1 MRARQTGEDMSDLSD
16 TSAVELGK
24 LIKAKSV
31 SPVELVRATLDRA
44 ERLQPTLNCFIT
56 LCGDA
61 AMDAAKAA
69 ESEIMAGR
77 YRGPLHGI
85 PYAAKDLVDTA
96 GIRTTYG
103 TLAYKDH
110 VPAQD
115 AVAVARLK
123 QAGAVLFGKTTTPE
137 FGSQSITRSPLF
149 GDTRNAWSARHSS
162 GGSSGG
168 AAVAVATGIGAIGIA
183 TDGGGSTR
191 IPASVNGVV
200 GLKQSLGVV
209 PHSQAQDTYGNQ
221 TYVTPISRTVMDTV
235 VMLEAMAG
243 ADGCDPWSMGRGSA
257 AIMDGAAPSLRGCR
271 IKYCLAPRGK
281 LVEASV
287 EQAFSDA
294 LKIMA
299 DAGAQLQAFDAG
311 DEFDVEPIWRTVNHT
326 VWRARFGK
334 LVQERPAD
342 FSATFIRQIESAQS
356 YTAADYQEAMFAR
369 TRLFRHVES
378 LLADAD
384 MLVTPTLLRPALP
397 LEQDLFEPFEIA
409 GQRIEG
415 IRSNWFPW
423 TMPFNMTGNP
433 AISLPN
439 GFDAAGLPI
448 GIQFVGSLG
457 RDGDLL
463 RRALAF
469 EALTPQHYR
478 QPAI

>member
-1 MRARQTGEDMSDLSD
+1 MSDLSYL
-16 TSAVELGK
+16 SAIELGK
-24 LIKAKSV
+24 LIKQKAI
-31 SPVELVRATLDRA
+31 SPVEITRATLDRA
-44 ERLQPTLNCFIT
+44 ERLQRPLNCFIT
-56 LCGDA
+56 LCGDEAMEA
-61 AMDAAKAA
+61 ARAA

-77 YRGPLHGI
+77 YRGPLHGV

-103 TLAYKDH
+103 TLVYKDH
-110 VPAQD
+110 VPEQD
-115 AVAVARLK
+115 AVAVSRLK
-123 QAGAVLFGKTTTPE
+123 QAGAILFGKTTTPE

-149 GDTRNAWSARHSS
+149 GDTRNAWSPRHSS

-168 AAVAVATGIGAIGIA
+168 AAAAVASGIGAIGIA

-235 VMLEAMAG
+235 IMLDAMAG
-243 ADGCDPWSMGRGSA
+243 EHGCDPWSMMRGSTSFR
-257 AIMDGAAPSLRGCR
+257 GVEAAPSFQGRK

-281 LVEASV
+281 LVEPSV
-287 EQAFSDA
+287 EQAFFAA

-299 DAGAQLQAFDAG
+299 DAGAHVEAFDAG
-311 DEFDVEPIWRTVNHT
+311 DEFDVEPIWRTINHT
-326 VWRARFGK
+326 VWRTRFGK

-342 FSATFIRQIESAQS
+342 FSATFIRQIESAGEF
-356 YTAADYQEAMFAR
+356 TAADYQEAMFSR
-369 TRLFRHVES
+369 TRLFRHVER
-378 LLADAD
+378 LLGDAE

-397 LEQDLFEPFEIA
+397 LEQDLFSPFEIA
-409 GQRIEG
+409 GHRIEG

-448 GIQFVGSLG
+448 GIQFIGSLG
-457 RDGDLL
+457 RDHDLL
-463 RRALAF
+463 KLALAF
-469 EALTPQHYR
+469 EALTPDYYR
-478 QPAI
+478 APIA